1 MSENEKRKGFNKE
14 IKGEAMSGN
23 EKLELEAKAAELD
36 KRAADLDERE
46 KQLNKRQK
54 QLKTDIDAFK
64 QEKEAYLKNQ
74 KEFEYFMEDREVL
87 EKELDQK
94 VKENLRTYEKEQKEL
109 ILETIGKQLQEQQES
124 LNKDYGKK
132 LESIKEH
139 SDRLEN
145 DLKTQFDAQLEK
157 WEQNFKGYEQQL
169 TGILNDKA
177 QLDLDKQ
184 LFNAQ
189 KQAFE
194 KEMKQREEEIKKE
207 NQKEIVR
214 LKEEMKQRE
223 EEIREENQKE
233 IERLNKDKNDL
244 HRQLDEMADEMRDL
258 IQENR
263 ELNNKIDRQK
273 NCSMEELEQDKQRL
287 NIQKQALEN
296 HIKRRE
302 EEIREENQKEIVRL
316 NKDKNDLHRQLD
328 EMADEMRDL
337 RQKNKELREKIDLQ
351 KDYDREKLEQD
362 NGVLEKCKEDL
373 LATNED
379 LKNRI
384 QELENEKNKLDPRD
398 ERIKELEEE
407 KRELEGI
414 FAQKKDAEQECAR
427 LSAYNMSLET
437 DLNILNER
445 FENLKNIYVGV
456 EDFEKRQENIK
467 EQIAKTNPKVLG
479 TPSNVTEE
487 LAFLERIEK
496 GMQEFNVFYPKRL
509 LYMFHTALK
518 SASLSPLSVL
528 SGVSGTGKSELPKLY
543 AHFGGLNFLSIA
555 VQPTWDSLES
565 LMGYFNAIENKF
577 DATEFL
583 RFFIQTTLS
592 KNEEPYGLKEAMN
605 IVLLDEM
612 NLAHIELYFAEFLS
626 KLEIKRSKETNI
638 SIKLGTGLTWE
649 LPLGDNLLFVGT
661 MNEDESTKML
671 SDKVLDRAF
680 CLNFERPKTLKSKQQ
695 KSLPNNDG
703 YLKVETFNR
712 WINKKGDL
720 EGKLE
725 EYKKLTEEINKRL
738 SACYRSIGHRVWQS
752 MSAYI
757 HNHPLVLHASDASDK
772 DKALRFAYEEC
783 LVLKIFPKLRG
794 VQTRNNQHLIEIQDL
809 LKDFSVFLDF
819 KQAMDNDFKQFVFN
833 SANYLNNGEYEK
845 LLKK

>member
-1 MSENEKRKGFNKE
+1 MSENEE
-14 IKGEAMSGN
+14 
-23 EKLELEAKAAELD
+23 LELETKVAELD
-36 KRAADLDERE
+36 KRAAELNERE

-54 QLKTDIDAFK
+54 QLKTDIDAFNQK
-64 QEKEAYLKNQ
+64 KEVYLKNQ
-74 KEFEYFMEDREVL
+74 KEFEDFMEDREVL

-109 ILETIGKQLQEQQES
+109 ILERIRKQLQEQQES

-132 LESIKEH
+132 LENIKEH

-145 DLKTQFDAQLEK
+145 DLKTQFDAQLER

-177 QLDLDKQ
+177 LLDLDKEC
-184 LFNAQ
+184 FNAQ

-194 KEMKQREEEIKKE
+194 KKMKQREEEIKKE
-207 NQKEIVR
+207 NR
-214 LKEEMKQRE
+214 
-223 EEIREENQKE
+223 NE
-233 IERLNKDKNDL
+233 IERLNKEKNGL
-244 HRQLDEMADEMRDL
+244 HRQLDEMADET
-258 IQENR
+258 
-263 ELNNKIDRQK
+263 
-273 NCSMEELEQDKQRL
+273 S
-287 NIQKQALEN
+287 
-296 HIKRRE
+296 
-302 EEIREENQKEIVRL
+302 
-316 NKDKNDLHRQLD
+316 
-328 EMADEMRDL
+328 DL
-337 RQKNKELREKIDLQ
+337 RQKNRELREKIGFQ
-351 KDYDREKLEQD
+351 KDYDMEKLEEY
-362 NGVLEKCKEDL
+362 NRVLEKCKEDL
-373 LATNED
+373 LAANEN
-379 LKNRI
+379 LKNKI
-384 QELENEKNKLDPRD
+384 LELESEKNKLDPRD
-398 ERIKELEEE
+398 ERIKELEEKE
-407 KRELEGI
+407 RELEGI
-414 FAQKKDAEQECAR
+414 RAQKEDAEQKCAR
-427 LSAYNMSLET
+427 LSAYNVSLEA

-479 TPSNVTEE
+479 TPSNVTDE

-555 VQPTWDSLES
+555 VQPTWDSPES

-712 WINKKGDL
+712 WINKDGKL

-738 SACYRSIGHRVWQS
+738 DACYRSIGHRVWQS
-752 MSAYI
+752 MSAYM
-757 HNHPLVLHASDASDK
+757 HNHPLVLHASDK
-772 DKALRFAYEEC
+772 DKALQFAYEEC

-794 VQTRNNQHLIEIQDL
+794 VQTRNNQHLIKIQGL
-809 LKDFSVFLDF
+809 LEGFSVSSDF
-819 KQAMDNDFKQFVFN
+819 KQAMENDFKQFVFN
-833 SANYLNNGEYEK
+833 SANYLNNAEYEK

>member
-1 MSENEKRKGFNKE
+1 MSENEE
-14 IKGEAMSGN
+14 
-23 EKLELEAKAAELD
+23 LELGAKAAELD
-36 KRAADLDERE
+36 ERE
-46 KQLNKRQK
+46 NWLNEIQEQLRKE
-54 QLKTDIDAFK
+54 IDAFN
-64 QEKEAYLKNQ
+64 QEKEAYLKNR
-74 KEFEYFMEDREVL
+74 KEFEDFMEDREAL
-87 EKELDQK
+87 EKKLDQK
-94 VKENLRTYEKEQKEL
+94 IKENLRTYEKEQKEL

-145 DLKTQFDAQLEK
+145 NLKTQFDAQLEK

-169 TGILNDKA
+169 TDILNDKA
-177 QLDLDKQ
+177 QLDLDKER
-184 LFNAQ
+184 FNAQ
-189 KQAFE
+189 KQAF
-194 KEMKQREEEIKKE
+194 
-207 NQKEIVR
+207 
-214 LKEEMKQRE
+214 
-223 EEIREENQKE
+223 
-233 IERLNKDKNDL
+233 
-244 HRQLDEMADEMRDL
+244 
-258 IQENR
+258 
-263 ELNNKIDRQK
+263 
-273 NCSMEELEQDKQRL
+273 
-287 NIQKQALEN
+287 EN

-302 EEIREENQKEIVRL
+302 EEIREENQKEIARL
-316 NKDKNDLHRQLD
+316 KEEKNGLHRQLD
-328 EMADEMRDL
+328 EMANETSAL
-337 RQKNKELREKIDLQ
+337 RQKNRELKEKIDLQ
-351 KDYDREKLEQD
+351 KDDYREKLEQD
-362 NGVLEKCKEDL
+362 NRVLEKYKEDL
-373 LATNED
+373 LVANGK

-414 FAQKKDAEQECAR
+414 RAQKEDAEQKYNILLAR
-427 LSAYNMSLET
+427 NNQLEVE
-437 DLNILNER
+437 LNILNER

-456 EDFEKRQENIK
+456 EGFEKRQKNIK

-496 GMQEFNVFYPKRL
+496 VMQEFNVFYPKRL

-555 VQPTWDSLES
+555 VQPTWDSPES

-592 KNEEPYGLKEAMN
+592 NNEEPYGLKEAMN

-638 SIKLGTGLTWE
+638 SIKLGTGLIWE

-695 KSLPNNDG
+695 KSLPDNDG

-712 WINKKGDL
+712 WINKEGNL

-725 EYKKLTEEINKRL
+725 KYKKLTEEINKHL
-738 SACYRSIGHRVWQS
+738 SACHRSIGHRVWQS
-752 MSAYI
+752 MSAYM
-757 HNHPLVLHASDASDK
+757 HNHPLVLHASDK
-772 DKALRFAYEEC
+772 DKALQFAYEEC

-809 LKDFSVFLDF
+809 LKDFSVSSDF
-819 KQAMDNDFKQFVFN
+819 KQAMENDFKQFVFN
-833 SANYLNNGEYEK
+833 SANYLNNAEYEK

>member
-1 MSENEKRKGFNKE
+1 MSENEE
-14 IKGEAMSGN
+14 
-23 EKLELEAKAAELD
+23 LELGAKAAELD
-36 KRAADLDERE
+36 KRAAGLDERE
-46 KQLNKRQK
+46 NWLNKRQK
-54 QLKTDIDAFK
+54 QLKTDIDAFN

-74 KEFEYFMEDREVL
+74 KNFEDFMKDREVFK
-87 EKELDQK
+87 KEQVQK
-94 VKENLRTYEKEQKEL
+94 VKESLRTYEKEQKEL

-124 LNKDYGKK
+124 LNKDYRKK

-169 TGILNDKA
+169 TGILNEKA
-177 QLDLDKQ
+177 QLDLDKER
-184 LFNAQ
+184 FNAQ
-189 KQAFE
+189 KKALENHIKQRE
-194 KEMKQREEEIKKE
+194 EEIREENRNEIVRLKEEMKQREEEIKKE
-207 NQKEIVR
+207 NQKEIA
-214 LKEEMKQRE
+214 
-223 EEIREENQKE
+223 
-233 IERLNKDKNDL
+233 RLNKDKNDL
-244 HRQLDEMADEMRDL
+244 HRQLDEMANETNALR
-258 IQENR
+258 QENR
-263 ELNNKIDRQK
+263 KLNKKIDWQK
-273 NCSMEELEQDKQRL
+273 DYGMEELEQDKQRL
-287 NIQKQALEN
+287 NFQKQGLEN

-328 EMADEMRDL
+328 ERRDL
-337 RQKNKELREKIDLQ
+337 KQENRELKEKIDWQ
-351 KDYDREKLEQD
+351 KNFDREKLEQD
-362 NGVLEKCKEDL
+362 NRVLEQCKEDL
-373 LATNED
+373 LSANEN

-398 ERIKELEEE
+398 EKIKELEEE

-414 FAQKKDAEQECAR
+414 WAQKEDAEQKCAR
-427 LSAYNMSLET
+427 LSAYNVSLEA

-479 TPSNVTEE
+479 TPSNITEE

-555 VQPTWDSLES
+555 VQPTWDSPES

-592 KNEEPYGLKEAMN
+592 KNEESYGLKEAMN

-680 CLNFERPKTLKSKQQ
+680 YLNFERPKTLKSKQQ

-712 WINKKGDL
+712 WINKEGNL

-725 EYKKLTEEINKRL
+725 NYRKLTEEINKRL

-752 MSAYI
+752 MSAYM
-757 HNHPLVLHASDASDK
+757 HNHPLVLHAFDTN
-772 DKALRFAYEEC
+772 KALQFAYEEC

-794 VQTRNNQHLIEIQDL
+794 VHTRNNQHLIEIQDL
-809 LKDFSVFLDF
+809 LKDFSVSWDF
-819 KQAMDNDFKQFVFN
+819 KQAMENDFKQFVFN
-833 SANYLNNGEYEK
+833 SANYLNNAEYEK

>member
-1 MSENEKRKGFNKE
+1 
-14 IKGEAMSGN
+14 MSGN
-23 EKLELEAKAAELD
+23 EELELETKAAELD
-36 KRAADLDERE
+36 KRAAELDERE
-46 KQLNKRQK
+46 NRLNEIQEQLRKK
-54 QLKTDIDAFK
+54 IDAFN

-74 KEFEYFMEDREVL
+74 KEFEDFMKDREVL

-94 VKENLRTYEKEQKEL
+94 IKESLRTYEKEQKEL

-145 DLKTQFDAQLEK
+145 NLKTQFDAQLEK
-157 WEQNFKGYEQQL
+157 WEQDFKGYEQQL

-177 QLDLDKQ
+177 LLDLDKER
-184 LFNAQ
+184 FNAQ

-194 KEMKQREEEIKKE
+194 NHIKRREK
-207 NQKEIVR
+207 
-214 LKEEMKQRE
+214 
-223 EEIREENQKE
+223 EIREENQKE

-244 HRQLDEMADEMRDL
+244 HRQLDEMADET
-258 IQENR
+258 
-263 ELNNKIDRQK
+263 
-273 NCSMEELEQDKQRL
+273 S
-287 NIQKQALEN
+287 A
-296 HIKRRE
+296 
-302 EEIREENQKEIVRL
+302 
-316 NKDKNDLHRQLD
+316 
-328 EMADEMRDL
+328 L
-337 RQKNKELREKIDLQ
+337 RQKNRELKEKIDWQ
-351 KDYDREKLEQD
+351 KDYDMEKLEKY
-362 NGVLEKCKEDL
+362 NRVLEQCKEDL
-373 LATNED
+373 LATNEN

-398 ERIKELEEE
+398 EKIKELEE
-407 KRELEGI
+407 KNKELEGI
-414 FAQKKDAEQECAR
+414 WAQKEDAEQKCVR
-427 LSAYNMSLET
+427 LSAYNVSLEA
-437 DLNILNER
+437 DLNMLNER

-479 TPSNVTEE
+479 TPSNITEE
-487 LAFLERIEK
+487 LAFLECIEK

-555 VQPTWDSLES
+555 VQPTWDSPES

-583 RFFIQTTLS
+583 RFFIQTALS
-592 KNEEPYGLKEAMN
+592 KNEEPYGLKESMN

-695 KSLPNNDG
+695 KSLLNNDG

-712 WINKKGDL
+712 WINKEGNL
-720 EGKLE
+720 EAKLE

-752 MSAYI
+752 MSAYM

-783 LVLKIFPKLRG
+783 LVLKIFPKLRE
-794 VQTRNNQHLIEIQDL
+794 VQTRNNQHLIKIQDL
-809 LKDFSVFLDF
+809 LKDFSVSLDF

-833 SANYLNNGEYEK
+833 SANYLNDGEYEK

>member
-1 MSENEKRKGFNKE
+1 MSENEESKGFNEE
-14 IKGEAMSGN
+14 IKGETMSEN
-23 EKLELEAKAAELD
+23 EELELEAKVAELD
-36 KRAADLDERE
+36 KRSAGLDERE
-46 KQLNKRQK
+46 NQLNKRQK
-54 QLKTDIDAFK
+54 QLKTDIDAFN
-64 QEKEAYLKNQ
+64 QEKEAYLKNR
-74 KEFEYFMEDREVL
+74 KEFEDFMEDREVL
-87 EKELDQK
+87 EKEQVQK
-94 VKENLRTYEKEQKEL
+94 VKESLRTYEKEQKEL
-109 ILETIGKQLQEQQES
+109 ILERIRKQLQDQQES
-124 LNKDYGKK
+124 LNKDYEKK
-132 LESIKEH
+132 LESIKGC

-177 QLDLDKQ
+177 QLDLDQ
-184 LFNAQ
+184 QRFNAQ
-189 KQAFE
+189 KQALE
-194 KEMKQREEEIKKE
+194 SH
-207 NQKEIVR
+207 
-214 LKEEMKQRE
+214 MKQRE
-223 EEIREENQKE
+223 EEIRKENQNE
-233 IERLNKDKNDL
+233 IARLNKEKNDL
-244 HRQLDEMADEMRDL
+244 HRQLDEMANETSDL
-258 IQENR
+258 RQKNR
-263 ELNNKIDRQK
+263 ELNKKIDLQK
-273 NCSMEELEQDKQRL
+273 DYDMDELEQDKQRF
-287 NIQKQALEN
+287 NAQKQGLEN

-302 EEIREENQKEIVRL
+302 EEIKKENQNEIARL
-316 NKDKNDLHRQLD
+316 NKEKNDLHRQLD
-328 EMADEMRDL
+328 EMANETSDL
-337 RQKNKELREKIDLQ
+337 RQKNRELKEKINLQ
-351 KDYDREKLEQD
+351 KDYDREKLEEYNRD
-362 NGVLEKCKEDL
+362 LEKCKEKL
-373 LATNED
+373 SATNED

-384 QELENEKNKLDPRD
+384 QEWENEKNKLDPRD
-398 ERIKELEEE
+398 ERIKELEE
-407 KRELEGI
+407 KNKELEGI
-414 FAQKKDAEQECAR
+414 WAQKEDAEQKCAR
-427 LSAYNMSLET
+427 LSAYNVSLEA

-555 VQPTWDSLES
+555 VQPTWDSPES

-592 KNEEPYGLKEAMN
+592 NNEESYGLKEAMN
-605 IVLLDEM
+605 MVLLDEM

-712 WINKKGDL
+712 WINKEGDL

-738 SACYRSIGHRVWQS
+738 DACYRSIGHRVWQS

-757 HNHPLVLHASDASDK
+757 HNHPLVLHASDASDTN
-772 DKALRFAYEEC
+772 KALQLAYEEC

-794 VQTRNNQHLIEIQDL
+794 VHTRNNQHLIEIQDL
-809 LKDFSVFLDF
+809 LKDFSVSLDF
-819 KQAMDNDFKQFVFN
+819 KQAMENDFKQFVFN
-833 SANYLNNGEYEK
+833 SASYLNNAEYEK

>member
-1 MSENEKRKGFNKE
+1 
-14 IKGEAMSGN
+14 MSGN
-23 EKLELEAKAAELD
+23 EKSKGFNEEIKGETMSENEELELEAKAAELD
-36 KRAADLDERE
+36 KRENRLNEIQE
-46 KQLNKRQK
+46 QLRKK
-54 QLKTDIDAFK
+54 IDAFN
-64 QEKEAYLKNQ
+64 QEKEDYLKNQ
-74 KEFEYFMEDREVL
+74 KEFEDFMEDKEAFK
-87 EKELDQK
+87 KELDQK
-94 VKENLRTYEKEQKEL
+94 VKESLRTYEKEQKEL
-109 ILETIGKQLQEQQES
+109 ILETIGKQLQDQQES
-124 LNKDYGKK
+124 LNKDYEKK
-132 LESIKEH
+132 LESIKGC

-157 WEQNFKGYEQQL
+157 WEQGFKGYEQQL
-169 TGILNDKA
+169 TGILNEKA
-177 QLDLDKQ
+177 QLDLDKER
-184 LFNAQ
+184 FNAQ
-189 KQAFE
+189 KQALE
-194 KEMKQREEEIKKE
+194 KEMKQREEEIK
-207 NQKEIVR
+207 
-214 LKEEMKQRE
+214 
-223 EEIREENQKE
+223 EENRNE
-233 IERLNKDKNDL
+233 IERLNKEKNDL
-244 HRQLDEMADEMRDL
+244 HRQLDEMANETSALR
-258 IQENR
+258 QKNR
-263 ELNNKIDRQK
+263 ELNKKIDWQK
-273 NCSMEELEQDKQRL
+273 DYDMEELEQDKQRL
-287 NIQKQALEN
+287 NFQKQAFEN
-296 HIKRRE
+296 HIKQRE
-302 EEIREENQKEIVRL
+302 EEIKKENQNEIARLKEE
-316 NKDKNDLHRQLD
+316 KNGLHRQLD
-328 EMADEMRDL
+328 EMANETSDL
-337 RQKNKELREKIDLQ
+337 RQKNRELKEKIDLQ
-351 KDYDREKLEQD
+351 KDYDREKLEEY
-362 NGVLEKCKEDL
+362 NRVLEQCKEDL

-384 QELENEKNKLDPRD
+384 QEWENEKNKLDPRD
-398 ERIKELEEE
+398 ERIKELEEKE
-407 KRELEGI
+407 RELEGI
-414 FAQKKDAEQECAR
+414 WAQKEDAEQKCAR
-427 LSAYNMSLET
+427 LSAYNVSLEA
-437 DLNILNER
+437 DLNMLNER

-456 EDFEKRQENIK
+456 EDFEKRQKNIK

-479 TPSNVTEE
+479 TPSNITEE
-487 LAFLERIEK
+487 LAFLECIEK
-496 GMQEFNVFYPKRL
+496 GMQESNVFYPKRL

-555 VQPTWDSLES
+555 VQPTWDSPES

-592 KNEEPYGLKEAMN
+592 NNEEPYGLKEAMS

-626 KLEIKRSKETNI
+626 KLEVKRSKETNI

-695 KSLPNNDG
+695 KPIPNNDG

-712 WINKKGDL
+712 WINKEGDL

-725 EYKKLTEEINKRL
+725 EYRELTQKINERL

-757 HNHPLVLHASDASDK
+757 HNHPLVLHASDASDTN
-772 DKALRFAYEEC
+772 KALQLAYEEC
-783 LVLKIFPKLRG
+783 LVLKIFPKLRR
-794 VQTRNNQHLIEIQDL
+794 VHTRNNQHLIEIQDL
-809 LKDFSVFLDF
+809 LKDFSVSWDF
-819 KQAMDNDFKQFVFN
+819 KQAMENDFNQFVFN
-833 SANYLNNGEYEK
+833 GANYLNDGEYEK

>member
-1 MSENEKRKGFNKE
+1 MSENEE
-14 IKGEAMSGN
+14 
-23 EKLELEAKAAELD
+23 LELGAKVAELD
-36 KRAADLDERE
+36 KRAAGLDERE
-46 KQLNKRQK
+46 NQLNKRQK
-54 QLKTDIDAFK
+54 QLKTDIDAFN

-74 KEFEYFMEDREVL
+74 KEFEDFMEDREVL

-132 LESIKEH
+132 LESIKGC

-145 DLKTQFDAQLEK
+145 DLKTQFDAQLER
-157 WEQNFKGYEQQL
+157 WEQNFKGYKQQL

-177 QLDLDKQ
+177 QLDLDKER
-184 LFNAQ
+184 FNAQ

-194 KEMKQREEEIKKE
+194 NHI
-207 NQKEIVR
+207 
-214 LKEEMKQRE
+214 KQRE
-223 EEIREENQKE
+223 EEIREENQNE
-233 IERLNKDKNDL
+233 IERLKEEKNGL
-244 HRQLDEMADEMRDL
+244 HRQLDEMANETSALR
-258 IQENR
+258 QKNR
-263 ELNNKIDRQK
+263 ELNKKIDW
-273 NCSMEELEQDKQRL
+273 
-287 NIQKQALEN
+287 
-296 HIKRRE
+296 
-302 EEIREENQKEIVRL
+302 
-316 NKDKNDLHRQLD
+316 
-328 EMADEMRDL
+328 
-337 RQKNKELREKIDLQ
+337 Q

-362 NGVLEKCKEDL
+362 NRDLENCKKDL
-373 LATNED
+373 LAANEN

-414 FAQKKDAEQECAR
+414 RAQKEDAEQKYNILLAR
-427 LSAYNMSLET
+427 NNQLEVDLVSLEA
-437 DLNILNER
+437 DGNMLKER

-456 EDFEKRQENIK
+456 EDLKKRQENIK
-467 EQIAKTNPKVLG
+467 EQIAKTNPKGLG
-479 TPSNVTEE
+479 APSNITEE
-487 LAFLERIEK
+487 LAFLECIEK

-555 VQPTWDSLES
+555 VQPTWDSPES

-592 KNEEPYGLKEAMN
+592 KDEEPYGLKEAMN
-605 IVLLDEM
+605 VVLLDEM

-695 KSLPNNDG
+695 KSLPDNDG

-712 WINKKGDL
+712 WINKDGNL

-725 EYKKLTEEINKRL
+725 KYKKLTEEINERL

-752 MSAYI
+752 MSAYM
-757 HNHPLVLHASDASDK
+757 HNHPLVLHASDK
-772 DKALRFAYEEC
+772 DKALQFAYEEC

-809 LKDFSVFLDF
+809 LKDFSVSWDF
-819 KQAMDNDFKQFVFN
+819 KQAMENDFNQFVFN
-833 SANYLNNGEYEK
+833 SANYLNNAEYEK

>member
-1 MSENEKRKGFNKE
+1 MSE
-14 IKGEAMSGN
+14 N
-23 EKLELEAKAAELD
+23 EKLELEAKVAELD
-36 KRAADLDERE
+36 KRSAGLDERE
-46 KQLNKRQK
+46 NQLNKRQK
-54 QLKTDIDAFK
+54 QLKTDIDAFN
-64 QEKEAYLKNQ
+64 QEKEVYLKNQ
-74 KEFEYFMEDREVL
+74 KEFEDFMEDKEVFK
-87 EKELDQK
+87 KEQVQK
-94 VKENLRTYEKEQKEL
+94 VKESLRTYEKEQKEL
-109 ILETIGKQLQEQQES
+109 ILETIGKQLQDQQES
-124 LNKDYGKK
+124 LNKDYEKK
-132 LESIKEH
+132 LESIKGC

-157 WEQNFKGYEQQL
+157 WERNFKGYEQQL

-177 QLDLDKQ
+177 LLDLDKQ
-184 LFNAQ
+184 RFNAQ
-189 KQAFE
+189 KQGLE
-194 KEMKQREEEIKKE
+194 NHIKQREEEIKKE
-207 NQKEIVR
+207 NRNEIER
-214 LKEEMKQRE
+214 LKEEKNGLHRQLDEMADEMNALIQEIRELNKKIDWQKDYDMEELEQDKQRFNAQKQGLENHIKRRE
-223 EEIREENQKE
+223 EEIKKENQNE
-233 IERLNKDKNDL
+233 IERLNKEKNDL
-244 HRQLDEMADEMRDL
+244 HRQLDEMANET
-258 IQENR
+258 
-263 ELNNKIDRQK
+263 
-273 NCSMEELEQDKQRL
+273 S
-287 NIQKQALEN
+287 
-296 HIKRRE
+296 
-302 EEIREENQKEIVRL
+302 
-316 NKDKNDLHRQLD
+316 
-328 EMADEMRDL
+328 DL
-337 RQKNKELREKIDLQ
+337 RQKNRELKEKIDLQ
-351 KDYDREKLEQD
+351 KDYDREKLERD
-362 NGVLEKCKEDL
+362 NRALEQCKEDL

-384 QELENEKNKLDPRD
+384 QEWENKKNKLDPRD

-414 FAQKKDAEQECAR
+414 QAQKEDAEQKCAR
-427 LSAYNMSLET
+427 LSAYNVSLEA

-456 EDFEKRQENIK
+456 DGFEKRQENIK

-479 TPSNVTEE
+479 APSNITEE

-555 VQPTWDSLES
+555 VQPTWDSPES

-592 KNEEPYGLKEAMN
+592 KNEEPYGLKEAMS

-712 WINKKGDL
+712 WINKEGNL
-720 EGKLE
+720 EAKLE

-738 SACYRSIGHRVWQS
+738 DACYRSIGHRVWQS
-752 MSAYI
+752 MSAYM
-757 HNHPLVLHASDASDK
+757 HNHPLVLHASNTN
-772 DKALRFAYEEC
+772 KALQLAYEEC

-809 LKDFSVFLDF
+809 LKDFSVSLDF
-819 KQAMDNDFKQFVFN
+819 KQAMENDFKQFVFN
-833 SANYLNNGEYEK
+833 SANYLNNDEYEK

>member
-1 MSENEKRKGFNKE
+1 MSE
-14 IKGEAMSGN
+14 N
-23 EKLELEAKAAELD
+23 EKLELEAKVAELD
-36 KRAADLDERE
+36 KRAAGLDERE
-46 KQLNKRQK
+46 NQLNKRQK
-54 QLKTDIDAFK
+54 QLKTDIDAFN
-64 QEKEAYLKNQ
+64 QEKEVYLKNQ
-74 KEFEYFMEDREVL
+74 KEFEDFMEDKEVFK
-87 EKELDQK
+87 KELYQK
-94 VKENLRTYEKEQKEL
+94 VKESLRTYEKEQKEL
-109 ILETIGKQLQEQQES
+109 ILERIGKQLQDQQES

-177 QLDLDKQ
+177 LLDLDKQ
-184 LFNAQ
+184 HLNAQ

-207 NQKEIVR
+207 NR
-214 LKEEMKQRE
+214 
-223 EEIREENQKE
+223 NE
-233 IERLNKDKNDL
+233 IEHLNKDKNDL
-244 HRQLDEMADEMRDL
+244 HRQLDEKANETNAL

-263 ELNNKIDRQK
+263 KLNKKIDWQK
-273 NCSMEELEQDKQRL
+273 DYGMEELEQDKQRL
-287 NIQKQALEN
+287 NIQKQGLEN

-302 EEIREENQKEIVRL
+302 EEIRKENQNEIERLKEE
-316 NKDKNDLHRQLD
+316 KNGLHRQLD
-328 EMADEMRDL
+328 EMADEMNAL
-337 RQKNKELREKIDLQ
+337 RQKNRELKEKIDWQ
-351 KDYDREKLEQD
+351 KNFDREKLEQD
-362 NGVLEKCKEDL
+362 NRVLEQCKEDL
-373 LATNED
+373 LSANEN

-414 FAQKKDAEQECAR
+414 WAQKEDAEQKCAR
-427 LSAYNMSLET
+427 LSAYNVSLEA

-445 FENLKNIYVGV
+445 FENLKNIYVGI
-456 EDFEKRQENIK
+456 DGFEKRQENIK

-479 TPSNVTEE
+479 APSNVTEE

-555 VQPTWDSLES
+555 VQPTWDSPES

-592 KNEEPYGLKEAMN
+592 KNEESYGLKEAMN

-626 KLEIKRSKETNI
+626 KLEVKRSKETNI

-649 LPLGDNLLFVGT
+649 FPLGDNLLFVGT

-712 WINKKGDL
+712 WINKEGDL

-738 SACYRSIGHRVWQS
+738 DACYRSIGHRVWQS

-757 HNHPLVLHASDASDK
+757 HNHPLVLHASNTN
-772 DKALRFAYEEC
+772 KALQLAYEEC

-794 VQTRNNQHLIEIQDL
+794 VHTRNNQHLIEIQKL
-809 LKDFSVFLDF
+809 LKDFSVSLDF
-819 KQAMDNDFKQFVFN
+819 KQAMENDFKQFVFN
-833 SANYLNNGEYEK
+833 STSYLNNAEYEK

>member
-1 MSENEKRKGFNKE
+1 MMRSK
-14 IKGEAMSGN
+14 
-23 EKLELEAKAAELD
+23 
-36 KRAADLDERE
+36 
-46 KQLNKRQK
+46 
-54 QLKTDIDAFK
+54 IDAFN

-74 KEFEYFMEDREVL
+74 KEFEDFMEDKEVFK
-87 EKELDQK
+87 KELDQK
-94 VKENLRTYEKEQKEL
+94 VKESLRTYEKEQKEL

-132 LESIKEH
+132 LESIKGY

-145 DLKTQFDAQLEK
+145 NLKTQFDAQLEK

-169 TGILNDKA
+169 TDILNDKV
-177 QLDLDKQ
+177 QLDLDKER
-184 LFNAQ
+184 FNAQ
-189 KQAFE
+189 KQALE
-194 KEMKQREEEIKKE
+194 NHIKQREEEIKKE
-207 NQKEIVR
+207 NQKEI
-214 LKEEMKQRE
+214 
-223 EEIREENQKE
+223 
-233 IERLNKDKNDL
+233 ERLNKEKNGL
-244 HRQLDEMADEMRDL
+244 YAQLDEMANETSALR
-258 IQENR
+258 QKNR
-263 ELNNKIDRQK
+263 ELNEKIDWQK
-273 NCSMEELEQDKQRL
+273 DYDMEELEQDNR
-287 NIQKQALEN
+287 
-296 HIKRRE
+296 
-302 EEIREENQKEIVRL
+302 
-316 NKDKNDLHRQLD
+316 
-328 EMADEMRDL
+328 
-337 RQKNKELREKIDLQ
+337 
-351 KDYDREKLEQD
+351 
-362 NGVLEKCKEDL
+362 VLEKCKEEL
-373 LATNED
+373 LGTNEE
-379 LKNRI
+379 LKNKI
-384 QELENEKNKLDPRD
+384 QELENEKNKLDIRD
-398 ERIKELEEE
+398 ERIKDLEEE
-407 KRELEGI
+407 NKELEGI
-414 FAQKKDAEQECAR
+414 WAQKEDAEQKYNT
-427 LSAYNMSLET
+427 LSTRNKALEAE
-437 DLNILNER
+437 LNIFNER

-479 TPSNVTEE
+479 TPSNITDE

-496 GMQEFNVFYPKRL
+496 GMQEFNVFYPKCL

-555 VQPTWDSLES
+555 VQPTWDSPES

-592 KNEEPYGLKEAMN
+592 KDKEPYGLKEAMN

-661 MNEDESTKML
+661 VNEDESTKML

-695 KSLPNNDG
+695 KSLLNNDE

-712 WINKKGDL
+712 WINKEGNL
-720 EGKLE
+720 EAMLE
-725 EYKKLTEEINKRL
+725 KKYKKLTEEINKCL
-738 SACYRSIGHRVWQS
+738 SDCYRSIGHRVWQS
-752 MSAYI
+752 MSAYM
-757 HNHPLVLHASDASDK
+757 HNHPLVLHAFDK
-772 DKALRFAYEEC
+772 DKTLQLAYEEC

-794 VQTRNNQHLIEIQDL
+794 VQTQKNQHLIEIQEL
-809 LKDFSVFLDF
+809 LKDFSVSLDF
-819 KQAMDNDFKQFVFN
+819 KQAMENDFKQFVFN
-833 SANYLNNGEYEK
+833 SANYLNDGEYEK

>member
-1 MSENEKRKGFNKE
+1 MSE
-14 IKGEAMSGN
+14 N
-23 EKLELEAKAAELD
+23 EKLELEAKVAELD
-36 KRAADLDERE
+36 KRAAGLDERE
-46 KQLNKRQK
+46 NQLNKRQK
-54 QLKTDIDAFK
+54 QLKTDIDAFN
-64 QEKEAYLKNQ
+64 QEKEVYLKNQ
-74 KEFEYFMEDREVL
+74 KEFEDFMEDKEVFK
-87 EKELDQK
+87 KELYQK
-94 VKENLRTYEKEQKEL
+94 VKESLRTYEKEQKEL
-109 ILETIGKQLQEQQES
+109 ILERIGKQLQDQQES

-157 WEQNFKGYEQQL
+157 WERNFKGYEQQL

-177 QLDLDKQ
+177 LLDLDKQ
-184 LFNAQ
+184 HLNAQ

-207 NQKEIVR
+207 NR
-214 LKEEMKQRE
+214 
-223 EEIREENQKE
+223 NE

-244 HRQLDEMADEMRDL
+244 HRQLDEMADEM
-258 IQENR
+258 N
-263 ELNNKIDRQK
+263 
-273 NCSMEELEQDKQRL
+273 
-287 NIQKQALEN
+287 A
-296 HIKRRE
+296 
-302 EEIREENQKEIVRL
+302 
-316 NKDKNDLHRQLD
+316 
-328 EMADEMRDL
+328 L
-337 RQKNKELREKIDLQ
+337 RQKNRELKEKIDWQ
-351 KDYDREKLEQD
+351 KNFDREKLEQD
-362 NGVLEKCKEDL
+362 NRVLEQCKEDL
-373 LATNED
+373 LSANEN

-414 FAQKKDAEQECAR
+414 WAQKEDAEQKCAR
-427 LSAYNMSLET
+427 LSAYNVSLEA

-456 EDFEKRQENIK
+456 DGFEKRQENIK

-496 GMQEFNVFYPKRL
+496 GMREFNVFYPKRL

-555 VQPTWDSLES
+555 VQPTWDSPES

-592 KNEEPYGLKEAMN
+592 KNEESYGLKEAMN

-695 KSLPNNDG
+695 KSLPNNDE

-712 WINKKGDL
+712 WINKEGNL
-720 EGKLE
+720 EAKLE
-725 EYKKLTEEINKRL
+725 EYRKLTEENNERL
-738 SACYRSIGHRVWQS
+738 SACGRSIGHRVWQS
-752 MSAYI
+752 MSAYM
-757 HNHPLVLHASDASDK
+757 HNHPLVLHVFDK
-772 DKALRFAYEEC
+772 EKALQFAYEEC

-794 VQTRNNQHLIEIQDL
+794 VQTRNNQHLIEIQKL
-809 LKDFSVFLDF
+809 LKDFSVSLDF
-819 KQAMDNDFKQFVFN
+819 KQAMENDFKQFVFN
-833 SANYLNNGEYEK
+833 SANYLNNAEYEK

>member
-1 MSENEKRKGFNKE
+1 MSRNEE
-14 IKGEAMSGN
+14 
-23 EKLELEAKAAELD
+23 LELRARKTELD
-36 KRAADLDERE
+36 KRE
-46 KQLNKRQK
+46 KQLRK
-54 QLKTDIDAFK
+54 DIDAFN
-64 QEKEAYLKNQ
+64 QEKEVYLKDQ
-74 KEFEYFMEDREVL
+74 KEFEDFIKDREVFK
-87 EKELDQK
+87 KEQVQK
-94 VKENLRTYEKEQKEL
+94 VEEDLRTYEKEQKEL
-109 ILETIGKQLQEQQES
+109 ILETTDKQLQERQES
-124 LNKDYGKK
+124 LNKDYKKK
-132 LESIKEH
+132 LESIKER

-169 TGILNDKA
+169 TGILEEKA
-177 QLDLDKQ
+177 RLDLDQ
-184 LFNAQ
+184 QRFNAQ
-189 KQAFE
+189 KQALE
-194 KEMKQREEEIKKE
+194 SH
-207 NQKEIVR
+207 
-214 LKEEMKQRE
+214 MKQRE
-223 EEIREENQKE
+223 EEIRKENRNEVARLEEQKS
-233 IERLNKDKNDL
+233 DL
-244 HRQLDEMADEMRDL
+244 HAQLDEMANETSALR
-258 IQENR
+258 QKNR
-263 ELNNKIDRQK
+263 ELKEKIDWQK
-273 NCSMEELEQDKQRL
+273 DYDMEELEQDKQRL
-287 NIQKQALEN
+287 NFQKQAFEN
-296 HIKRRE
+296 HIKQRE
-302 EEIREENQKEIVRL
+302 EEIRKENRNEVARLEEQKS
-316 NKDKNDLHRQLD
+316 DLHAQLD
-328 EMADEMRDL
+328 EMADETNAL
-337 RQKNKELREKIDLQ
+337 RQKNRELKEKIDWQ
-351 KDYDREKLEQD
+351 KDYNREKLERD
-362 NGVLEKCKEDL
+362 NRDLEQCKEDL
-373 LATNED
+373 LAANKD

-398 ERIKELEEE
+398 ERIKELEE
-407 KRELEGI
+407 KNKELEGI
-414 FAQKKDAEQECAR
+414 WAQKEDAEQKCAR
-427 LSAYNMSLET
+427 LSAYNVSLEA

-456 EDFEKRQENIK
+456 EGFEKRQENIK

-487 LAFLERIEK
+487 LAFLEHIEK

-555 VQPTWDSLES
+555 VQPTWDSPES

-592 KNEEPYGLKEAMN
+592 NNEEPYGLKEAMN

-712 WINKKGDL
+712 WINKEGDL

-725 EYKKLTEEINKRL
+725 KYKELTEEINERL

-752 MSAYI
+752 MSAYM
-757 HNHPLVLHASDASDK
+757 HNHPLVLHASDTN
-772 DKALRFAYEEC
+772 KALQFAYEEC

-809 LKDFSVFLDF
+809 LKDFSVSLDF
-819 KQAMDNDFKQFVFN
+819 KQAMENDFNQFVFN
-833 SANYLNNGEYEK
+833 GANYLNDGEYEK

>member
-1 MSENEKRKGFNKE
+1 MSE
-14 IKGEAMSGN
+14 N
-23 EKLELEAKAAELD
+23 EKLELEANVAELD
-36 KRAADLDERE
+36 KRAAGLDERE
-46 KQLNKRQK
+46 NQLNKRQK
-54 QLKTDIDAFK
+54 QLKTDIDAFN
-64 QEKEAYLKNQ
+64 QEKEVYLKNQ
-74 KEFEYFMEDREVL
+74 KEFEDFMEDKEVFK
-87 EKELDQK
+87 KELYQK
-94 VKENLRTYEKEQKEL
+94 VKESLRTYEKEQKEL
-109 ILETIGKQLQEQQES
+109 ILERIGKQLQDQQES

-177 QLDLDKQ
+177 LLDLDKQ
-184 LFNAQ
+184 HLNAQ

-207 NQKEIVR
+207 NR
-214 LKEEMKQRE
+214 
-223 EEIREENQKE
+223 NE

-244 HRQLDEMADEMRDL
+244 HRQLDEMADEM
-258 IQENR
+258 N
-263 ELNNKIDRQK
+263 
-273 NCSMEELEQDKQRL
+273 
-287 NIQKQALEN
+287 A
-296 HIKRRE
+296 
-302 EEIREENQKEIVRL
+302 
-316 NKDKNDLHRQLD
+316 
-328 EMADEMRDL
+328 L
-337 RQKNKELREKIDLQ
+337 RQKNRELKEKIDWQ
-351 KDYDREKLEQD
+351 KNFDREKLEQD
-362 NGVLEKCKEDL
+362 NRVLEQCKEDL
-373 LATNED
+373 LSANEN

-384 QELENEKNKLDPRD
+384 QEWENEKNKLDPRD
-398 ERIKELEEE
+398 ERIEELEEE

-414 FAQKKDAEQECAR
+414 RAQKEDAEQKCAR
-427 LSAYNMSLET
+427 LSAYNVSLEA

-456 EDFEKRQENIK
+456 EGFEKRQKNIK

-479 TPSNVTEE
+479 APSNVTEE

-555 VQPTWDSLES
+555 VQPTWDSPES

-583 RFFIQTTLS
+583 HFFIQTTLS

-712 WINKKGDL
+712 WINKEGNL

-725 EYKKLTEEINKRL
+725 NYRKLTEEINKRL

-752 MSAYI
+752 MSAYM
-757 HNHPLVLHASDASDK
+757 HNHPLVLHASDASDTN
-772 DKALRFAYEEC
+772 KALQLAYEEC

-794 VQTRNNQHLIEIQDL
+794 VHTRNNQHLIEIQKL
-809 LKDFSVFLDF
+809 LKDFSVSLDF
-819 KQAMDNDFKQFVFN
+819 KQAMENDFKQFVFN
-833 SANYLNNGEYEK
+833 SASYLNNAEYEK

>member
-1 MSENEKRKGFNKE
+1 MSE
-14 IKGEAMSGN
+14 N
-23 EKLELEAKAAELD
+23 EKLELEAKVAELD
-36 KRAADLDERE
+36 KRE
-46 KQLNKRQK
+46 N
-54 QLKTDIDAFK
+54 AFS
-64 QEKEAYLKNQ
+64 QEKEDYLKNQ
-74 KEFEYFMEDREVL
+74 KEFEDFMKDKEAFK
-87 EKELDQK
+87 KELDQK
-94 VKENLRTYEKEQKEL
+94 VKESLRTYEKEQKEL

-184 LFNAQ
+184 RLNFQ
-189 KQAFE
+189 KQALE
-194 KEMKQREEEIKKE
+194 NHIKQREEEIKKE
-207 NQKEIVR
+207 NQKEIER
-214 LKEEMKQRE
+214 LKEE
-223 EEIREENQKE
+223 
-233 IERLNKDKNDL
+233 KNDL
-244 HRQLDEMADEMRDL
+244 HRQLDEMANET
-258 IQENR
+258 
-263 ELNNKIDRQK
+263 
-273 NCSMEELEQDKQRL
+273 S
-287 NIQKQALEN
+287 
-296 HIKRRE
+296 
-302 EEIREENQKEIVRL
+302 
-316 NKDKNDLHRQLD
+316 
-328 EMADEMRDL
+328 DL
-337 RQKNKELREKIDLQ
+337 RQKNRELREKIDWK
-351 KDYDREKLEQD
+351 KDYDREKLEKD
-362 NGVLEKCKEDL
+362 NRDLEECKEDL
-373 LATNED
+373 LATNKD
-379 LKNRI
+379 LKDRI

-398 ERIKELEEE
+398 ERIKELEE
-407 KRELEGI
+407 KNKELEGI
-414 FAQKKDAEQECAR
+414 WAQKEDAEQKCAR
-427 LSAYNMSLET
+427 LSAYNVSLEA

-456 EDFEKRQENIK
+456 EDFEKRQKNIK

-479 TPSNVTEE
+479 APSNITEE

-555 VQPTWDSLES
+555 VQPTWDSPES

-592 KNEEPYGLKEAMN
+592 NNEEPYGLKEAMN

-680 CLNFERPKTLKSKQQ
+680 CLNFERPKTLQSKQQ
-695 KSLPNNDG
+695 KPLPNNDG

-720 EGKLE
+720 EAKLE
-725 EYKKLTEEINKRL
+725 KYKKLTEDINKRL

-752 MSAYI
+752 MSAYM
-757 HNHPLVLHASDASDK
+757 HNHPLVLHAFDK
-772 DKALRFAYEEC
+772 DKALQFAYEEC

-809 LKDFSVFLDF
+809 LKDFSVSLDF

-833 SANYLNNGEYEK
+833 SANYLTNNAEYEK